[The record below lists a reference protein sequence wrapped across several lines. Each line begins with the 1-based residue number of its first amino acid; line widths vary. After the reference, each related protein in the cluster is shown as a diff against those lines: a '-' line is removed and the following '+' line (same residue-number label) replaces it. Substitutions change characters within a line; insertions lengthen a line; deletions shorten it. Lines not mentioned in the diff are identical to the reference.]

1 MQQALKPA
9 ARAARAEIV
18 ATELFAQ
25 FDIAM
30 DDPSPAL
37 DVGSEG

>member
-1 MQQALKPA
+1 MQQALKFAPRTA
-9 ARAARAEIV
+9 QAQVV

-30 DDPSPAL
+30 HETLTAL
-37 DVGSEG
+37 DVGF

>member
-9 ARAARAEIV
+9 AGAAWAQIIAAEP
-18 ATELFAQ
+18 FAQ

-30 DDPSPAL
+30 DETSATL
-37 DVGSEG
+37 DVGF